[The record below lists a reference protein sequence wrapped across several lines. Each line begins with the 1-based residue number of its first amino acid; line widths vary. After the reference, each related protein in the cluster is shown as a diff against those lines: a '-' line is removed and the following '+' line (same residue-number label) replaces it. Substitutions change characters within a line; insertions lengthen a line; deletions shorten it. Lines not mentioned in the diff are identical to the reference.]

1 MSKFEEIILAEIRQV
16 LKVPVGV
23 SVALQFLN
31 AIEYQ
36 QANYNSI
43 KAILKKRDI
52 SAIKALTS
60 GGNGGISDNLLI
72 YLLKRNKESDRLIVI
87 LDKCDPWSNPTV
99 LDIF

>member
-1 MSKFEEIILAEIRQV
+1 MNKFEEIILAQTRQV

-23 SVALQFLN
+23 PIALEFLN
-31 AIEYQ
+31 GIEYQ
-36 QANYNSI
+36 QDNYDSV

-60 GGNGGISDNLLI
+60 EENGGISDNLLI

-87 LDKCDPWSNPTV
+87 LDKFDLWSDPTV